1 MINYPKNPIARFF
14 TLFKLLVDANKKLD
28 LLIETFTED
37 TEEAEGETEK
47 AEETI
52 VPTITTET
60 IEETKPAR
68 KGRKKA
74 NESN

>member
-37 TEEAEGETEK
+37 TEEAELEPEPEPEPEPELEPEPK
-47 AEETI
+47 
-52 VPTITTET
+52 
-60 IEETKPAR
+60 TKPAR